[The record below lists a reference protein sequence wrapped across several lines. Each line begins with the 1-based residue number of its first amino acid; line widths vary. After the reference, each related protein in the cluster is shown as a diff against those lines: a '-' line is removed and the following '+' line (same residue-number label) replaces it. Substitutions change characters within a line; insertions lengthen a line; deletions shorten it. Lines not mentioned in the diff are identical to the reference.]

1 MGVVSEYA
9 VWTEGLRKS
18 FGTKVAVDGIDL
30 RVPRGS
36 IFGFLG
42 PNGAGKTTTI
52 RLLLGLLRP
61 DAGRFCVLGREGPPS
76 PEVLARVGYVPETP
90 ALYPALT
97 ASELVSLCR
106 RLYPRWDQALVDRY
120 LDLFRLPRNRK
131 VGGFSRGM
139 KGQLALVLALAPRPD
154 LLVLDEPT
162 AGLDPLARK
171 HFLQTVL
178 AEATAAGQTVFLSS
192 HLLEDVE
199 RVADTLAIIRNGRLV
214 LQKPMDEVKTGEK
227 KVRVVFRG
235 EPPPWLAQI
244 PGVRRVE
251 QEGAAFL
258 LTVAGDVP
266 SVLERLRT
274 VPLFALEVI
283 DLSLDQVFEEYVA
296 RSGQ

>member
-1 MGVVSEYA
+1 MSEYA
-9 VWTEGLRKS
+9 VWTEGLRKC
-18 FGTKVAVDGIDL
+18 FGRTVGVDGIDL

-61 DAGRFCVLGREGPPS
+61 DAGRFAVLGREGPPS
-76 PEVLARVGYVPETP
+76 PEVLARVGYVPEIP
-90 ALYPALT
+90 ALYPGLT
-97 ASELVSLCR
+97 AGELVSLCR
-106 RLYPRWDQALVDRY
+106 RLYRRWDQALVDRY

-131 VGGFSRGM
+131 VSGFSRGM

-171 HFLQTVL
+171 HFLQAVL
-178 AEATAAGQTVFLSS
+178 AEATATGQTVFLSS

-199 RVADTLAIIRNGRLV
+199 RVADTLAMIRDGRLV
-214 LQKPMDEVKTGEK
+214 LHRSMDEVKTGEK
-227 KVRVVFRG
+227 KVRVVFQG
-235 EPPPWLAQI
+235 QAPPWLDQV
-244 PGVRRVE
+244 PGVRRVGR
-251 QEGAAFL
+251 EGAAFL
-258 LTVAGDVP
+258 ITVAGDVP

-283 DLSLDQVFEEYVA
+283 DLSLEQVFEEYA
-296 RSGQ
+296 TAPEE